1 MTGSFAVDR
10 YLSMLMLGFTNFFM
24 GWILPY
30 SFGFVKLCVL
40 CCVIFLELCSGCLR
54 VNKLRVCECF
64 IMG

>member
-1 MTGSFAVDR
+1 MTGSVAVDR

-24 GWILPY
+24 SWSLPY
-30 SFGFVKLCVL
+30 LLGFVKLCLL
-40 CCVIFLELCSGCLR
+40 CCVIFLELCSGGLR

>member
-1 MTGSFAVDR
+1 MTGSFVVVR

-40 CCVIFLELCSGCLR
+40 CCVIFLGLL
-54 VNKLRVCECF
+54 
-64 IMG
+64 